1 MRKSRKTRDQLL
13 VELRS
18 AYEGGASIRTLV
30 ASTGRSY
37 GSVHSMLRE
46 SGTAMRSRGG
56 PNHHPVSSPL
66 ARHFRRDGLSLAY
79 RTLDQI
85 EDGAKALRVFAGGHP
100 GDQAVEHQV
109 QVAHQYVAGDV
120 VAHPSGLLLST

>member
-46 SGTAMRSRGG
+46 SGTPMRSRGG
-56 PNHHPVSSPL
+56 PNH
-66 ARHFRRDGLSLAY
+66 
-79 RTLDQI
+79 RTRS
-85 EDGAKALRVFAGGHP
+85 RVR
-100 GDQAVEHQV
+100 
-109 QVAHQYVAGDV
+109 
-120 VAHPSGLLLST
+120 